1 MVARPDPD
9 PNQIRSTPS
18 VFHLLTSPS
27 PSRSSPQAQKDGAT
41 SIAHLFS
48 AKLISCS
55 ANANLV
61 ARASLADSTVKQY
74 SAHAEKFKQFLSNN
88 QIADSEISEVHL
100 IDFISDYV
108 VQQVS
113 HSYVRQLYAAALRVA
128 SHKNPKLTVDQGLLS
143 QVFAGA
149 KSMCA
154 VPKSKLVSWDPSEV
168 LEYLQSIPIPS
179 SIQGLAAECALIL
192 ALSSALRVS
201 DLNRLGA
208 DYTVNRDSFSIPFI
222 EKTKT
227 GFRDVVSIKPFV
239 GSDRICPFLAFMRYL
254 KASHD
259 FCRENS
265 IARDKFLFVSATSGK
280 RVKVPTIRNW
290 IVELLKKAGILASAG
305 STRSAAASS
314 AWWQGLSFDSIA
326 KMAGWKRES
335 TFQKFY
341 NKPIVFSGANL
352 MQP

>member
-1 MVARPDPD
+1 M
-9 PNQIRSTPS
+9 STS
-18 VFHLLTSPS
+18 SSSPS
-27 PSRSSPQAQKDGAT
+27 SSAPTKEDGPT
-41 SIAHLFS
+41 GLSNLFS

-55 ANANLV
+55 ENARIV
-61 ARASLADSTVKQY
+61 ARASLADSTVRQY
-74 SAHAEKFKQFLSNN
+74 SAHAEKFESFLLKSKVV
-88 QIADSEISEVHL
+88 DSDISEVHL
-100 IDFISDYV
+100 IDFVSDYV
-108 VQQVS
+108 IKKVS

-128 SHKNPKLTVDQGLLS
+128 SHKNPDLTVDQSLLT
-143 QVFAGA
+143 QIFAGA
-149 KSMCA
+149 KNLCT
-154 VPKSKLVSWDPSEV
+154 VPKTKQASWDPNEV
-168 LEYLQSIPIPS
+168 LEYLQAEPIPL
-179 SIQGLAAECALIL
+179 SIQGLAAECALLL

-201 DLNRLGA
+201 DLCRLGA
-208 DYTVNRDSFSIPFI
+208 DYTVDRDSFSIPFL

-227 GFRDVVSIKPFV
+227 GFREVISIKPFA

-259 FCRENS
+259 FCYENS
-265 IARDKFLFVSATSGK
+265 IVRDRFLFVSATSGK

-305 STRSAAASS
+305 STRSAATSS

-341 NKPIVFSGANL
+341 KKPIIFTGANL
-352 MQP
+352 MQV